1 MPDGEST
8 LTALVDE
15 LRTAG
20 VGVSVGEHLDA
31 ARALASI
38 PLADLDVVRGAL
50 QCVLVKRTEHLDA
63 FNVLFNIHFAGIS
76 PGDAGPFADV
86 ADADLAAALRAAIR
100 AQDAE
105 ALRQLADEYV
115 RRFGGLEPG
124 APVAGVFAMIAAS
137 EAADLGG
144 IRQELL
150 AEMTGQVD
158 AFGQAEGGAGGGGG
172 SGAGG
177 GGGGWGGG
185 GAVAVTDRLNRAA
198 ADRAVDRFADELR
211 AAIRRALV
219 ADRGARAVSKTMRV
233 RLAEDVDIA
242 TASAAEL
249 EAMTSSIG
257 PLAHQLSKIL
267 AQQEFRKRRLS
278 IRRTLH
284 LAMGTGGV
292 PFRIATEPAP
302 PPKPEIVVLCDVSG
316 SVAQFSRFTLNLLI
330 ALDSRLSR
338 LRAFSFV
345 DGLSEIT
352 ELVGDARSE
361 GRQLSQAEAA
371 RGAVRWNGSSDYG
384 SVLRDFARD
393 YSRQFSRRTVLL
405 VVGDARSNY
414 LRPGAE
420 WLAEVSDRVGKLY
433 WLNPEPSRH
442 WNQGDS
448 VMAEYAP
455 YCAQVRE
462 CSTLRQIA
470 DFVTSLTVH

>member
-1 MPDGEST
+1 MPPSRSPEST
-8 LTALVDE
+8 LTTLVDE
-15 LRTAG
+15 LRTIG

-31 ARALASI
+31 ARALAAV
-38 PLADLDVVRGAL
+38 PLADTAIVRSTL
-50 QCVLVKRTEHLDA
+50 QCALIKRAEHLDA
-63 FNVLFNIHFAGIS
+63 FNLLFDLHFAGTGS
-76 PGDAGPFADV
+76 SEPGPFAGLSD
-86 ADADLAAALRAAIR
+86 DELGAALRAAIR
-100 AQDAE
+100 SGDPAV
-105 ALRQLADEYV
+105 LRQLADEYV
-115 RRFGGLEPG
+115 RRFAALEPG

-137 EAADLGG
+137 SAANLDT
-144 IRQELL
+144 IRAELL
-150 AEMTGQVD
+150 AGQ
-158 AFGQAEGGAGGGGG
+158 GEGEGEGGDGAGGGGG
-172 SGAGG
+172 RGG
-177 GGGGWGGG
+177 GGSGGGWNSAA
-185 GAVAVTDRLNRAA
+185 GALRERLGRAE
-198 ADRAVDRFADELR
+198 ADRAVEAFRAELQ

-233 RLAEDVDIA
+233 RLAEDIDIA

-249 EAMTSSIG
+249 EAMVASIG

-267 AQQEFRKRRLS
+267 AQQEYRKRRLS
-278 IRRTLH
+278 VRRTLH

-292 PFRIATEPAP
+292 PFRIGTEPTP

-316 SVAQFSRFTLNLLI
+316 SVATFSRFTLNLLI

-352 ELVGDARSE
+352 ELVSEARSA

-384 SVLRDFARD
+384 HVLRDFARD
-393 YSRQFSRRTVLL
+393 YGRQFSRRTVVM

-414 LRPGAE
+414 LDPAPGA
-420 WLAEVSDRVGKLY
+420 LAQVADHVGKLY
-433 WLNPEPSRH
+433 WLNPEPRRY

-448 VMAEYAP
+448 VMARYAP
-455 YCAQVRE
+455 LCDQVRE

-470 DFVTSLTVH
+470 DFVRSLAVR